1 MILNKIEFL
10 LMNNFVRAFIQDK
23 IEAKRLRRL
32 SSLPK
37 GKNVLEI
44 GCGNGTGT
52 KLIIKYFIPKKIYA
66 TDLDERMVELAIK
79 KNTNPNTHFEIGDAS
94 NLKYE
99 NNQFDAIFNFGI
111 IHHIPNWKDCLE
123 ELKRVLKPGG
133 ELIIEDLSIE
143 TFKTLTGRILK
154 KITKHPYNEMYRMD
168 EFIDHLKLLGF
179 QIFKTKVY
187 NPLYLIKYFVVIA
200 VKK

>member
-23 IEAKRLRRL
+23 IEAKKLRRL

-52 KLIIKYFIPKKIYA
+52 KLIIKYFAPKKIYA
-66 TDLDERMVELAIK
+66 TDLDKRMIELAIK

-94 NLKYE
+94 KLKYE

-143 TFKTLTGRILK
+143 TFNTLTGKILK
-154 KITKHPYNEMYRMD
+154 KLTKHPYNEMYRME
-168 EFIDHLKLLGF
+168 EFIGYLKLLGF
-179 QIFKTKVY
+179 HIFKTKVY

-200 VKK
+200 VK